1 MLPLFYWLLGGGGG
15 VGGKVGAIYA
25 VEFYL
30 SIYICI
36 YAVEFVCLASVG
48 PLSPSKQVMKNK

>member
-1 MLPLFYWLLGGGGG
+1 MLPLFYWLLGGGG
-15 VGGKVGAIYA
+15 VWGKVDAIYA

>member
-1 MLPLFYWLLGGGGG
+1 MLPLFYWLLGGGGYG
-15 VGGKVGAIYA
+15 ERWMLYMQLNFTYQYIY
-25 VEFYL
+25 
-30 SIYICI
+30 I